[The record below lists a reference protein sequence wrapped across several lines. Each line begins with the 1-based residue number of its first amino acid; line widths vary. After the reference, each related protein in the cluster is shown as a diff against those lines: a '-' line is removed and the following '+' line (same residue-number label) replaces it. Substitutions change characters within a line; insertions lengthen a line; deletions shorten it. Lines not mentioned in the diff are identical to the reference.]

1 MDYVEFFVVLL
12 SLIVFLS
19 VAPSLTRHP
28 GSGELVVKKGSTV
41 SLKCQASGFPSP
53 KVFFFTKNNNILNIF
68 ELYSILRWNW
78 MIKDIKCQIQ
88 FYYFHRQFL
97 MIISAKAIYILN
109 QDMSAWLG
117 NPSIYERNSWKL
129 FERCLKYFWNK
140 PKKSVFIIFCLRS
153 EAKPPI

>member
-1 MDYVEFFVVLL
+1 MYQYIWKGTCVCWVFVVLS

-53 KVFFFTKNNNILNIF
+53 KVFFLQKITIFWVYLNFIQF
-68 ELYSILRWNW
+68 WDEIEWSRV
-78 MIKDIKCQIQ
+78 IKDIKCQIQ

-97 MIISAKAIYILN
+97 MLISAKAIYIFN
-109 QDMSAWLG
+109 QDIWAWLG
-117 NPSIYERNSWKL
+117 NPSIYECKR
-129 FERCLKYFWNK
+129 
-140 PKKSVFIIFCLRS
+140 
-153 EAKPPI
+153 